1 MCVFNNVKSV
11 LTLQLGLLF
20 LIIAN
25 IVSFVS
31 RRVDRDIDFVM
42 GAMFGISFGLIG
54 LSIWRSRMA
63 AER

>member
-31 RRVDRDIDFVM
+31 RRVDRDIDFVT